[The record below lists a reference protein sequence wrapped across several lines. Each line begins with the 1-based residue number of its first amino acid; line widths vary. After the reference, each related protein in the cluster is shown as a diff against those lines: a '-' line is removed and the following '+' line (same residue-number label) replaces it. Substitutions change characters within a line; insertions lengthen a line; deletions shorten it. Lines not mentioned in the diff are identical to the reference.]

1 MNMNFIKIL
10 LLLISLMILSL
21 PAATIAKESEP
32 SPLGFKFGINKKQAR
47 KVIDS
52 NGKRIVKDEK
62 DSKDMRV
69 IQMQGVIVDLPIDV
83 DGKDVMTELEF
94 YDKKLI
100 STSLV
105 FAATDDAEKTELE
118 NDFDKYFTSEYGEP
132 VERDSMM
139 YFSTITWSVPDI
151 MLILHTN
158 NKNNTVQVEYKHK
171 PGHQARFEDDL
182 DYKRGTI
189 KTDPATQMF
198 LEGDYSKPTGYD
210 DQYGTK

>member
-1 MNMNFIKIL
+1 MNFIKIS
-10 LLLISLMILSL
+10 LLLITLIVLSL
-21 PAATIAKESEP
+21 PGAAIAQQADL
-32 SPLGFKFGINKKQAR
+32 SPLGFKFGINKKEAR

-52 NGKRIVKDEK
+52 NGKRIVEDQK

-69 IQMQGVIVDLPIDV
+69 ILMQGVIVSLPIDA

-94 YDKKLI
+94 YDKKLF

-105 FAATDDAEKTELE
+105 FAAADDAEKTELE
-118 NDFDKYFTSEYGEP
+118 TDFDKYFTAKYGEP

-139 YFSTITWSVPDI
+139 YFTTTTWHIPDI

-158 NKNNTVQVEYKHK
+158 KKNNTVQVEYKYK
-171 PGHQARFEDDL
+171 PGHQARFEDEL

-210 DQYGTK
+210 EQYGIK